1 MNSLTKSL
9 ISELV
14 GDNLVTAVYGG
25 GFKPPTKGHLEV
37 VQKALSDFPEIDK
50 FIIYVGSGERNGI
63 TQEESLLIWDIYKN
77 YLPSKVEI
85 QPV

>member
-37 VQKALSDFPEIDK
+37 VQKALADFPEIDK

-63 TQEESLLIWDIYKN
+63 TQAEAIL
-77 YLPSKVEI
+77 
-85 QPV
+85 

>member
-1 MNSLTKSL
+1 MNLLTKSL
-9 ISELV
+9 ISEIV

-50 FIIYVGSGERNGI
+50 FIIYVFF
-63 TQEESLLIWDIYKN
+63 
-77 YLPSKVEI
+77 YLRGFA
-85 QPV
+85 